1 MDATKTTSPAPGC
14 LFVHAMVQV
23 FQTDAALVAA
33 IGKAARMN
41 KAQRAELAAG
51 LAAMRQEGREIAPL
65 RGLSLAGAGAGAAGA
80 GAGTVVTVF
89 ADGRAGIGPVLSD
102 EPAALQGIKARAAED
117 GAELPSGFAIV
128 VFPAG
133 AVAESLQ

>member
-65 RGLSLAGAGAGAAGA
+65 RGLSLAGAGAA

-133 AVAESLQ
+133 AVAGSLQ

>member
-65 RGLSLAGAGAGAAGA
+65 RGLSLAGAGAG
-80 GAGTVVTVF
+80 TVVTVF